1 LGTFNNMTIN
11 HHLDDATLLSFAAG
25 SLPESLSAVVA
36 AHVGVCTRCAHEVRK
51 MERIGAS
58 LLASLEAEPLTK
70 PSPVHA
76 LLRGE
81 ADAPRAIKA
90 RDGASGDVPAALAP
104 IIGNDLDAIAW
115 RRLSIGV
122 WHYKLPLS
130 AGAEGDL
137 RLLKVGPGRRMPEH
151 GHGGS
156 ELTLMLRG
164 SYRDE
169 IGEFRAGDVADLDDD
184 VEHQPIA
191 HPETGCICLVASDKA
206 ARFKGLI
213 PRLVQ
218 PLTGL

>member
-1 LGTFNNMTIN
+1 MGTCNNMTIK
-11 HHLDDATLLSFAAG
+11 HHLDVATLLSFAAG
-25 SLPESLSAVVA
+25 SLPEALAAVVA
-36 AHVGVCTRCAHEVRK
+36 AHMGVCTRCAQGVRK
-51 MERIGAS
+51 MECIGAALLSS
-58 LLASLEAEPLTK
+58 LKAEPLTK
-70 PSPVHA
+70 PAPVHA

-81 ADAPRAIKA
+81 ANAERAIKVRGGVA
-90 RDGASGDVPAALAP
+90 DEIPAVLAP
-104 IIGNDLDAIAW
+104 IIGHDLDAIAW

-164 SYRDE
+164 SYRDA
-169 IGEFRAGDVADLDDD
+169 IGEFHAGDVADLDDD
-184 VEHQPIA
+184 IEHQPIA
-191 HPETGCICLVASDKA
+191 HAETGCICLVASDKA

-218 PLTGL
+218 PLTGM